1 MTKKDFFGTD
11 GVRGRVGQEPITP
24 TTLSHLG
31 WAAGMALQNQG
42 STTVLIGKDT
52 RLSGYMV
59 ETALQTGLIA
69 AGVNVRLLGPMPTPG
84 ISYLT
89 ETFRTEAGVVI
100 SASHNPYHDNG
111 VKFFGPDGQKANDEF
126 QALVEHFLQEEVK
139 CVEPD
144 QMGRVTR
151 VEDAASRYIEFCKSR
166 FPRRFSLKGMKI
178 VLDCAHGATYHIAP
192 SVFEELGA
200 DLVVIGAEPD
210 GKNIN
215 EKYGATSLD
224 NLQNAVIEHSANVG
238 IAFDGDGDRVM
249 MVDHAGEIV
258 DGDELV
264 FILARDALKNGRL
277 NGGVVG
283 TQMSNLG
290 MENALKNLGIP
301 FTRAKVGDRYVLEEL
316 KKRNWKIGGESSG
329 HILNLHNSPTG
340 DAIIAALQVL
350 TAMVRCEMTLHDL
363 KIGMSKYPQ
372 VLRNLQTAHKHE
384 LSANESMLS
393 EIALIE
399 EKFNGKGRVLLRP
412 SGTEPLLRIMV
423 EGEDAG
429 AVDEAVE
436 HLYNV
441 ACEISSKM

>member
-1 MTKKDFFGTD
+1 MTKKGFFGTD

-31 WAAGMALQNQG
+31 WAAGMALQKQG

-59 ETALQTGLIA
+59 ETALQAGLIA
-69 AGVNVRLLGPMPTPG
+69 AGVDVRMLGPMPTPG

-111 VKFFGPDGQKANDEF
+111 VKFFGPDGQKADDEF
-126 QALVEHFLQEEVK
+126 QALVEHYLLKNIQ

-178 VLDCAHGATYHIAP
+178 VIDCAHGATYHIAP
-192 SVFEELGA
+192 SVFKELGA
-200 DLVVIGAEPD
+200 ELVVIGAKPD

-215 EKYGATSLD
+215 DKYGATALD
-224 NLQNAVIEHSANVG
+224 NLQQAVVEHSANVG
-238 IAFDGDGDRVM
+238 IAFDGDGDRVV
-249 MVDHAGEIV
+249 MVDHVGEIV

-290 MENALKNLGIP
+290 MEVALKHLGVP
-301 FTRAKVGDRYVLEEL
+301 FARAKVGDRYVLEEL

-350 TAMVRCEMTLHDL
+350 TAMVRCEMPLNDL
-363 KIGMSKYPQ
+363 KSGMSKYPQ
-372 VLRNLQTAHKHE
+372 VLLNLKTPHKNE
-384 LSANESMLS
+384 LSSNEEMLN
-393 EIALIE
+393 EIANVE
-399 EKFNGKGRVLLRP
+399 AMFNGKGRVLLRP

-423 EGEDAG
+423 EGEDAD
-429 AVDEAVE
+429 AVQRAAERLLNEAKK
-436 HLYNV
+436 
-441 ACEISSKM
+441 ISEKM